1 MRSGYPGDVTTG
13 VRRLWA
19 LDGARLLLDR
29 ADMLDGAT
37 PGPVELVV
45 PTFLVEHDDG
55 LVLIDTGLAPGAA
68 DDPVGVYGKELG
80 ALVRMTPDQRLDR
93 GLAAIGVDP
102 GDVTHVVVSH
112 VHFDHTGGLRHVPH
126 ARFLLGAGDR
136 GAVDGS
142 DADVAAIARQEDLD
156 PVRDG
161 DWTFV
166 DGDHDVFGDG
176 GVVVLAM
183 PGHTP
188 GNTSVLVRSPTGP
201 VLLSC
206 DTAHL
211 HEALERPAPMAADTV
226 RADAL
231 ASLQRLVGLAA
242 THHAP
247 VWVTHDPEDWARFG
261 APGEVSGSPR

>member
-1 MRSGYPGDVTTG
+1 MSPGTA
-13 VRRLWA
+13 RRLVA
-19 LDGARLLLDR
+19 LDGARLTLDR
-29 ADMLDGAT
+29 ADMLDGAA

-45 PTFLVEHDDG
+45 PSFLVEHDDG
-55 LVLIDTGLAPGAA
+55 LVLIDTGLAPEAA
-68 DDPVGVYGKELG
+68 EDPVGTYGEELG
-80 ALVRMTPDQRLDR
+80 GMVSMTPEQRLDR
-93 GLAAIGVDP
+93 QLALAGVAP
-102 GDVTHVVVSH
+102 AEVTHVVVSH
-112 VHFDHTGGLRHVPH
+112 VHFDHTGGLRHVQH

-142 DADVAAIARQEDLD
+142 DPDVAAIARQADLD

-161 DWTFV
+161 DWTFL

-176 GVVVLAM
+176 AVVVLAM

-188 GNTSVLVRSPTGP
+188 GNTSVLVRLPDGP
-201 VLLSC
+201 LLLSC

-231 ASLQRLVGLAA
+231 ASLQRLIGLAA
-242 THHAP
+242 THDAP
-247 VWVTHDPEDWARFG
+247 VWVTHDPEDWERF
-261 APGEVSGSPR
+261 SGNRP

>member
-1 MRSGYPGDVTTG
+1 MGLGYPGRVTTG
-13 VRRLWA
+13 TAGTVSRLWA
-19 LDGARLLLDR
+19 LDGARLTLDR
-29 ADMLDGAT
+29 AAMLDGAA

-55 LVLIDTGLAPGAA
+55 LVLIDTGLAPEAA
-68 DDPVGVYGKELG
+68 DDPVATYGEELG
-80 ALVRMTPDQRLDR
+80 GIVRMTPEQRLDH
-93 GLAAIGVDP
+93 GLAAIGVRPD
-102 GDVTHVVVSH
+102 DVSHVVVSH
-112 VHFDHTGGLRHVPH
+112 VHFDHTGGLRHVRH

-142 DADVAAIARQEDLD
+142 DTGVAALARTQDID
-156 PVRDG
+156 PVRDA

-176 GVVVLAM
+176 AVVVLAM

-188 GNTSVLVRSPTGP
+188 GNTSVLLRLEHET
-201 VLLSC
+201 LILSC

-226 RADAL
+226 RSEAL
-231 ASLQRLVGLAA
+231 TSLQRLIGLAG
-242 THHAP
+242 THDAD
-247 VWVTHDPEDWARFG
+247 VWVTHDPEDWARF
-261 APGEVSGSPR
+261 SGTLR